1 MEEACKIGHLT
12 ATDLAD
18 YLVDEVGVPF
28 RDAHFIT
35 GKAVARAEEL
45 KIDLSE
51 ISFEEL
57 QKIDNRIDKN
67 VLSKLSLRNSM
78 NSRNSQGGTSTNQ
91 TKKQIEII
99 EKWLSNF

>member
-1 MEEACKIGHLT
+1 
-12 ATDLAD
+12 
-18 YLVDEVGVPF
+18 VGVPF